1 MTMSVC
7 HQGGE
12 PGTIKSGVINEGLV
26 CDDALHQIHN
36 RVRLKVKDGNVVHII
51 LKVEVSRLVLGGKI
65 HKCKVWSGR
74 TWSLKARNSLSA
86 HLPDFIKAVFC
97 LFIKDEAKL

>member
-1 MTMSVC
+1 MTL
-7 HQGGE
+7 
-12 PGTIKSGVINEGLV
+12 K
-26 CDDALHQIHN
+26 
-36 RVRLKVKDGNVVHII
+36 KVKDVNVVHIL

>member
-1 MTMSVC
+1 MTL
-7 HQGGE
+7 
-12 PGTIKSGVINEGLV
+12 N
-26 CDDALHQIHN
+26 
-36 RVRLKVKDGNVVHII
+36 KVKDGNVVHIV

-97 LFIKDEAKL
+97 LFIKDEAKLKDHIKAPPPILNLYFN

>member
-1 MTMSVC
+1 ML
-7 HQGGE
+7 
-12 PGTIKSGVINEGLV
+12 K
-26 CDDALHQIHN
+26 
-36 RVRLKVKDGNVVHII
+36 KVKDGNVVHII

-97 LFIKDEAKL
+97 LFIKDEAKLTSKLFKFWIYTLTSVICVRLY